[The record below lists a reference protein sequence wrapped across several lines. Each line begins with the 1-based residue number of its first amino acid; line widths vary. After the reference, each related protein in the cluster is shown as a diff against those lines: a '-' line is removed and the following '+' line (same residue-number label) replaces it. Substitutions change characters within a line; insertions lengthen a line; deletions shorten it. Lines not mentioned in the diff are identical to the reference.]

1 MKYIILLSLLISIPA
16 FADTYK
22 ATGSS
27 KTNYA
32 VAYYMAGEDIKNQF
46 KSNNKIGLKYYSN
59 IAIEEETINGTHIQ
73 YINDIKCNETI
84 LGKEITGLDGAKFN
98 WSEDIMSC
106 STNYRKSNSS
116 YVVDLTCTTNDSVI
130 EELNKELQ
138 KKSSEVVYKCENHF
152 TNIFTTGNEIEIQKG
167 IIYGN
172 MTYQEYYD
180 KAGQFYKQP
189 DGTYVGYSYR
199 NVKNY

>member
-1 MKYIILLSLLISIPA
+1 MKYIILLSLLISVPA

-59 IAIEEETINGTHIQ
+59 ITIEEETINGTHIQ

-106 STNYRKSNSS
+106 SANYRKSNSS
-116 YVVDLTCTTNDSVI
+116 Y
-130 EELNKELQ
+130 
-138 KKSSEVVYKCENHF
+138 
-152 TNIFTTGNEIEIQKG
+152 TGDEIEIQKG